1 MSGEALERLRRVV
14 GGPSSPEMWPMLIGG
29 EWVPSA
35 GRESFDVFDP
45 GRGEVIATV
54 AAGGEKDVDAAVAAA
69 RRTFSSGAWR
79 DLPGGRRAEVLWAIA
94 DAIEAHGEELARLE
108 SLNQGMPYSSALS
121 GTIPSVARCFR
132 YYAGWIEKVHGR
144 SADLKLD
151 GKRFHTYT
159 RNEPVGV
166 AALIIPWNAPLAM
179 AAWKL
184 APALAAG
191 CTCILKPA
199 EETPL
204 TALCLAELMIE
215 AGVPAGAV
223 NVVTGL
229 GSSAGAALAAH
240 QDVDKVA
247 FTGSTEVGRAIVAAA
262 AGNLKKVS
270 LELGGKSP
278 VIVFEDAD
286 LNAAAIGAAW
296 AILSNTGQVC
306 TAGSRLFVHESV
318 FDRVVGGVVD
328 CASSVRI
335 GYSMDPRSQIGPLV
349 SERQLQTVE
358 SYVDSAREDGAQIV
372 AGGAIPEQ
380 GYFFRPT
387 VLTQVAPTMRSVRE
401 EIFGPVVAA
410 MPFSNLDEAVQAAND
425 TPYGLAAS
433 VWTRDIGRAL
443 EVTEA
448 LRAGRVGVNVHGLP
462 DVTMPTGGF
471 KQSGWG
477 RELGPEGLDNYLE
490 KKSVFVQY

>member
-1 MSGEALERLRRVV
+1 
-14 GGPSSPEMWPMLIGG
+14 
-29 EWVPSA
+29 
-35 GRESFDVFDP
+35 
-45 GRGEVIATV
+45 
-54 AAGGEKDVDAAVAAA
+54 
-69 RRTFSSGAWR
+69 
-79 DLPGGRRAEVLWAIA
+79 
-94 DAIEAHGEELARLE
+94 
-108 SLNQGMPYSSALS
+108 MPYSSALS

-151 GKRFHTYT
+151 GNRFHTYT

-166 AALIIPWNAPLAM
+166 AALIIPWNAPLTM

-191 CTCILKPA
+191 CTCVLKPA

-204 TALCLAELMIE
+204 TALCLAELMLE
-215 AGVPAGAV
+215 AGVPAGVV

-240 QDVDKVA
+240 PDVDKVA
-247 FTGSTEVGRAIVAAA
+247 FTGSTEVGRTIVTAA

-278 VIVFEDAD
+278 FIVFEDAD
-286 LNAAAIGAAW
+286 LDAATTAAAW

-306 TAGSRLFVHESV
+306 TAGSRLYVHESV
-318 FDRVVGGVVD
+318 FDRVVAGVIEV
-328 CASSVRI
+328 ASSVHI
-335 GYSMDPRSQIGPLV
+335 GYGMNPESQIGPLV
-349 SERQLQTVE
+349 SARQLQTVAG
-358 SYVDSAREDGAQIV
+358 YVESARDDGAQIIG
-372 AGGAIPEQ
+372 AGTIPAG

-410 MPFSNLDEAVQAAND
+410 LSFREQDEVVEAAND

-433 VWTRDIGRAL
+433 VWTRDVGRAL
-443 EVTEA
+443 EMTEA
-448 LRAGRVGVNVHGLP
+448 LRAGRVGVNVHGIP

-477 RELGPEGLDNYLE
+477 RELGPEGIENYLE
-490 KKSVFVQY
+490 KKSVFVRY